1 MAEHNN
7 DSDKITFK
15 VKHLDQ
21 YHDIVID
28 LNDDRNEYKHQQLF
42 EQLESITGVPSRY
55 TTSFIIPR
63 NMNPSDVNNI
73 ERYLMCFYNQK
84 AFAHDLRMEYT
95 EYMDDDIFS
104 VNIRDGERFH
114 LKYYASYRYSIS
126 KRINMCYR
134 LAEERDV
141 PEEGC
146 GRNVCQFLRTESF
159 FKRLKDL
166 VNNDELN
173 AKITQ
178 LVQPLFEISSPET
191 HLEAW
196 KILKEFNVFQVLYPS
211 CVWHHRWRLAETGD
225 ARQNDLYLRTRG

>member
-1 MAEHNN
+1 MEEQNHN
-7 DSDKITFK
+7 SGKITFK
-15 VKHLDQ
+15 VKHLDE
-21 YHDIVID
+21 YHDILID
-28 LNDDRNEYKHQQLF
+28 PNDERYAYKDQHQQIF

-55 TTSFIIPR
+55 TTSFNIPR

-73 ERYLMCFYNQK
+73 ER
-84 AFAHDLRMEYT
+84 FAHDLRMEYT

-114 LKYYASYRYSIS
+114 LKYRVGYVYSIS
-126 KRINMCYR
+126 KRISMCYC

-146 GRNVCQFLRTESF
+146 GLDVCQFTRTESY

-166 VNNDELN
+166 VSNDELN

-178 LVQPLFEISSPET
+178 LVQPLFEIASDET
-191 HLEAW
+191 LTEAW
-196 KILKEFNVFQVLYPS
+196 KILKEFNVLQNFYPA
-211 CVWHHRWRLAETGD
+211 CYLDCRWRLAETGD
-225 ARQNDLYLRTRG
+225 ARQIGLYLRTRG